1 MVKRHVNF
9 PGNTQR
15 LAVILLLSFAAGHY
29 KSYWSGCIKAAIVI
43 CQQIVSILAL
53 GFPFNL
59 KIFFLRLR
67 RRDPVLEVQFFTLL
81 RKFCGKI
88 EYWDTLWAS
97 FAVQSSTAN
106 YFVQALTK

>member
-43 CQQIVSILAL
+43 CQQIFSILAL

-59 KIFFLRLR
+59 KIVLFEASAPRSGFGGAIFH
-67 RRDPVLEVQFFTLL
+67 PVAQVL
-81 RKFCGKI
+81 
-88 EYWDTLWAS
+88 
-97 FAVQSSTAN
+97 
-106 YFVQALTK
+106 